1 MIIEI
6 HNSVSSKALNEEDL
20 ERFSSLFRL
29 RRKGKAF
36 VIADIRLL
44 QELIKQDFG
53 SFDKS
58 NIRKIINDQV
68 LWRNKLLSLNAR
80 FILTSYEK
88 EDNLRLQCKTG
99 IPHFCFK
106 EFEYTPPSI
115 IAENLL
121 DISFYK
127 AVVSAYCDNVLK
139 LKGIRLSVNE
149 KHGGGATICDVIK
162 SHIANSEGLALC
174 LLDSDKSHPDD
185 SLGQTAQ
192 KVLDQVELDDYTKII
207 NLNVREVE
215 NIIPIDVIER
225 VRHQKCQKAKIKQY
239 KSLLEYDFPVANPM
253 MYVDL
258 KKGLKICLQR
268 EDFCEETGKYW
279 RTILNTVGNTKECNC
294 VNAKGCTCIFI
305 DGFGSSLLRDV
316 VTNPDGIKIEFN
328 NLSGFYKKELTDL
341 AEALVAYLLSPLPLV
356 A

>member
-1 MIIEI
+1 MIIEV

-20 ERFSSLFRL
+20 EKFSSLFRL

-36 VIADIRLL
+36 VIANISFL

-68 LWRNKLLSLNAR
+68 VWRNKLLSLNTR
-80 FILTSYEK
+80 FVLTSYEK
-88 EDNLRLQCKTG
+88 EENMRLQNETG
-99 IPHFCFK
+99 IPHYCFK
-106 EFEYTPPSI
+106 EFEYTAPSI

-127 AVVSAYCDNVLK
+127 AVVKSYCDDVLK
-139 LKGIRLSVNE
+139 LKGIQLSANE
-149 KHGGGATICDVIK
+149 KHGGGATICDVIN
-162 SHIANSEGLALC
+162 SHIANTEGLALC
-174 LLDSDKSHPDD
+174 LLDSDKNHPDD

-192 KVLDQVELDDYTKII
+192 RVLDQVALDDYTKII

-225 VRHQKCQKAKIKQY
+225 VRHQKSQKTKIKQY
-239 KSLLEYDFPVANPM
+239 KSLLEHDFSVANPM
-253 MYVDL
+253 MFIDL
-258 KKGLKICLQR
+258 KKGLKICSQR
-268 EDFCEETGKYW
+268 EDFCEKTGKYW
-279 RTILNTVGNTKECNC
+279 RTILTTVGNNRECNC
-294 VNAKGCTCIFI
+294 VKIKDCTCIFI

-316 VTNPDGIKIEFN
+316 VTNSNGIKIEFN
-328 NLSGFYKKELTDL
+328 NLSGFYKKELTEL
-341 AEALVAYLLSPLPLV
+341 ARALVAYLLSPLPL
-356 A
+356 AA